1 MALGFASLGNVSSRA
16 KRGICFTHVVK
27 SRSLASLGMTK
38 NYLFLRANM
47 RALLLGL
54 ILPVVAQ
61 GQSAPRA
68 NDAPVIRVR
77 GAFFALS
84 VADLDASTKWY
95 VEKLGLHIT
104 MRVARTDATRARV
117 ALLQGGGLTVE
128 LIQHD
133 DAVPLR
139 SLRPSRDGA
148 ISVHGIV
155 KVGVTVDDFDK
166 TLAALRD
173 RGVDIAYGP
182 YPKRPDQ
189 PANVI
194 IRDSDG
200 NLVQIL
206 GS

>member
-1 MALGFASLGNVSSRA
+1 
-16 KRGICFTHVVK
+16 
-27 SRSLASLGMTK
+27 
-38 NYLFLRANM
+38 M

-54 ILPVVAQ
+54 ILPLVAR

-68 NDAPVIRVR
+68 NDTPVISVR
-77 GAFFALS
+77 GAYFALS
-84 VADLDASTKWY
+84 VPDLDASTKWY
-95 VEKLGLHIT
+95 VEKLGLRVT
-104 MRVARTDATRARV
+104 MRVPRTDATRARV

-139 SLRPSRDGA
+139 ALRPARDGA

-155 KVGVTVDDFDK
+155 KVGVTVDDFDA
-166 TLAALRD
+166 TLAALRA